1 MDDKDRDL
9 DPGAA
14 EPADAPS
21 EEPEDDTEG
30 HSLFQA
36 ELHRTI
42 ATSRAKE
49 ASAWARGESA
59 RRAAEGRAKRDRR

>member
-9 DPGAA
+9 EREAA
-14 EPADAPS
+14 DVPDAPS
-21 EEPEDDTEG
+21 PEAEDDTEG

>member
-14 EPADAPS
+14 EPVDAPAQ
-21 EEPEDDTEG
+21 EPEDDTEG